1 MATEINW
8 NDQTAEKVVKILV
21 EDFDA
26 SEHLASEAV
35 ARFAK
40 DNENVPLDSWDS
52 LQDLAE
58 HIHEAGE
65 YWED

>member
-8 NDQTAEKVVKILV
+8 NDQTAEKLVKLLV

-40 DNENVPLDSWDS
+40 ENDGDPITEFDS
-52 LQDLAE
+52 LEALAE
-58 HIHEAGE
+58 EIHDNQS